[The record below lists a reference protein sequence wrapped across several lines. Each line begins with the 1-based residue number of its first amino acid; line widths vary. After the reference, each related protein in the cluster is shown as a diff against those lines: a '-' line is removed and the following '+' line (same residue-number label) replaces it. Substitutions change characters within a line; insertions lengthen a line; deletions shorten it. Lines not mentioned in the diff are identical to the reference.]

1 MRIVLCAALT
11 ALALL
16 GAFAAEARMLKV
28 VGFLENAVILPG
40 NLPIRAKM
48 DTGANTTSINA
59 RDIER
64 YTTNGED
71 WVRFTVD
78 TGDHMME
85 LRRPLEGIQRVR
97 RTGITDVER
106 PVVRLGLCIAGY
118 YKHALVNLTDRSNMS
133 FPLLIGRRFMG
144 TGGLVIDSAQQFIGN
159 PVCPGAPK

>member
-1 MRIVLCAALT
+1 MRIVLFAALT

-16 GAFAAEARMLKV
+16 GASAADARMLKV
-28 VGFLENAVILPG
+28 VGYLENAVILPG
-40 NLPIRAKM
+40 KLPIRAKM

-64 YTTNGED
+64 YKTNGED

-85 LRRPLEGIQRVR
+85 LHRPLEGIQRIR
-97 RTGITDVER
+97 RTGITDIER

-118 YKHALVNLTDRSNMS
+118 YKNALVNLTDRSNMS
-133 FPLLIGRRFMG
+133 FPLLVGRRFMG